1 MVNISDM
8 LWLNQHIET
17 EIPHGSRDQVI
28 ARNTVKMMFNLDTAL
43 TDKTGSI
50 VNTLGRALVKTKY

>member
-1 MVNISDM
+1 M
-8 LWLNQHIET
+8 LCLNQHIET